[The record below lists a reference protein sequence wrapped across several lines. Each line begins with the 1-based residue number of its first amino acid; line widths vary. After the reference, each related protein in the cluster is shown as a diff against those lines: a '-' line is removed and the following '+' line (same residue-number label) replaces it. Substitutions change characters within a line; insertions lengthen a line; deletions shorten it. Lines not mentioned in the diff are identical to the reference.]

1 MNMNILR
8 CWAEIDMDA
17 VCGNFRSIRAFVPKE
32 KKLMAVI
39 KADGYGHGSVPIA
52 EALEGE
58 ADFYGVAMLD
68 EAVELRQAGIKT
80 PILILGYTQPELFPV
95 LVRYDIRPAVF
106 HTSDAEAFDRCARA
120 AGKIAPLHIA
130 LETGMGRIGYPD
142 TDKSVEEI
150 KKISALENVCVEG
163 IFSHFA
169 KADAEDKSYAQLQLE
184 RYSSF
189 ISKLEAAGIFIPV
202 RHLCNSAATIE
213 FPPKFDMLREGII
226 LYGLRPS
233 YEVDMEKIRT
243 LRPAM
248 SLRARVG
255 HVKTIEAGDSVSY
268 GCTYTADC
276 RRRVAT
282 VCAGY
287 ADGVPR
293 IISNKAHVLIH
304 GKKAPIIGRIC
315 MDQLMADVSDIP
327 ETEVGDVATLFGRD
341 GEEEIFA
348 DDVATV
354 AQTIGYELVCGIT
367 KRVPRVYMRG
377 GKIEKIHY
385 GIPHEEA

>member
-1 MNMNILR
+1 
-8 CWAEIDMDA
+8 
-17 VCGNFRSIRAFVPKE
+17 
-32 KKLMAVI
+32 MAVI

-106 HTSDAEAFDRCARA
+106 HTSDAEAFDCCARA

-233 YEVDMEKIRT
+233 YEVDMEKIMT

-377 GKIEKIHY
+377 GKVEKIHY

>member
-106 HTSDAEAFDRCARA
+106 HTSDAEAFDCCARA

-213 FPPKFDMLREGII
+213 FPPKFDMLRE
-226 LYGLRPS
+226 
-233 YEVDMEKIRT
+233 DH
-243 LRPAM
+243 
-248 SLRARVG
+248 SLRSPTFIRG
-255 HVKTIEAGDSVSY
+255 RY
-268 GCTYTADC
+268 G
-276 RRRVAT
+276 
-282 VCAGY
+282 
-287 ADGVPR
+287 
-293 IISNKAHVLIH
+293 
-304 GKKAPIIGRIC
+304 
-315 MDQLMADVSDIP
+315 
-327 ETEVGDVATLFGRD
+327 
-341 GEEEIFA
+341 
-348 DDVATV
+348 
-354 AQTIGYELVCGIT
+354 
-367 KRVPRVYMRG
+367 KR
-377 GKIEKIHY
+377 
-385 GIPHEEA
+385 